1 MFDMSQV
8 MILDGGQSRSIT
20 GENKEGKKGAG
31 GQASGELGK
40 GRKGSPCTSLLTG
53 ETTVLA
59 DIEGPG
65 IIQHIFFT
73 VTNKTEKGCFVLR
86 DLVLRIYWDG
96 EEQPSVECPVGDFF
110 CCGFGVD
117 CAVNSLPV
125 VVNPVRGFHC
135 YFPMPFKKHAKI
147 TIENQHPADIGG
159 FFYQIDYNLKPVP
172 ENAGYFCAQW
182 RREVSWARR
191 CV

>member
-1 MFDMSQV
+1 MMLGLNQI
-8 MILDGGQSRSIT
+8 MILNGGQSRSIT

-31 GQASGELGK
+31 GQAAGDLGK
-40 GRKGSPCTSLLTG
+40 GRKGSPCTSLPMG
-53 ETTVLA
+53 KTTVLA

-65 IIQHIFFT
+65 TIQHIFFT

-86 DLVLRIYWDG
+86 DLVLRVYWD
-96 EEQPSVECPVGDFF
+96 EEEKPSVECPVGDFF

-117 CAVNSLPV
+117 CTVNSLPI

-159 FFYQIDYNLKPVP
+159 FFYQIDYNLKEVP
-172 ENAGYFCAQW
+172 ENAGYF
-182 RREVSWARR
+182 
-191 CV
+191 